1 MTNNNNS
8 NGNTNIKTIALM
20 TTIIIALTT
29 FAYAIYNNK
38 LDTDI
43 YELQKSQTQQRFD
56 KIDNSL
62 DKIFNY
68 MITNKKDK

>member
-1 MTNNNNS
+1 MTNTNNS
-8 NGNTNIKTIALM
+8 SNSHIKTIALM
-20 TTIIIALTT
+20 TTIIIAITT

-38 LDTDI
+38 VDKSI
-43 YELQKSQTQQRFD
+43 YDLQNTNIEQRFD

-68 MITNKKDK
+68 MIKNKKD